1 VYPALVLV
9 GAIAFEFMVAGEDI
23 CLDRHPWWGP
33 PEIVTHGGVR
43 RRRVRAARGLEASFL
58 INLG

>member
-1 VYPALVLV
+1 MYPALVLV

-33 PEIVTHGGVR
+33 PEIVTHGGSAGDACAPR
-43 RRRVRAARGLEASFL
+43 EAWRLAF
-58 INLG
+58 